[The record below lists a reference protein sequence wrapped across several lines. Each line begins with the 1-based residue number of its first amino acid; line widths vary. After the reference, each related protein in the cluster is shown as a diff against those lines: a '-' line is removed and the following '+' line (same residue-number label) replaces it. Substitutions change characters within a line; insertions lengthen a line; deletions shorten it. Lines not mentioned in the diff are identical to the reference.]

1 MSWER
6 ALGLCLA
13 ALLLL
18 LWSVYCRRLAERER
32 RLSSPDNEGPE

>member
-13 ALLLL
+13 ALLVLV
-18 LWSVYCRRLAERER
+18 WSVYCRRLAEQER
-32 RLSSPDNEGPE
+32 RRSTPDDEG